1 MTALRL
7 WLIAAAVVATLL
19 AAIVL
24 QQQRIEAEQA
34 RADLATDR
42 QQQAEQRNTR
52 QAAVIVAQEQALG
65 AERAAQASLR
75 EQQVQLRQAL
85 AARQITIEGLKREN
99 AELREWADQP
109 LPAAARRLRERPAIT
124 GAAGYQHWLS
134 RRDALPAAA
143 IGAEQ

>member
-1 MTALRL
+1 MNAVRL
-7 WLIAAAVVATLL
+7 WLIGAALVALLL
-19 AAIVL
+19 AAIVA
-24 QQQRIEAEQA
+24 QHHRIVAEQA

-42 QQQAEQRNTR
+42 QQQAEQRNVR

-75 EQQVQLRQAL
+75 EQQGQLRQAL

-99 AELREWADQP
+99 AELRDWADQP
-109 LPAAARRLRERPAIT
+109 LPAAARRLRERPAVT